1 MAIKREA
8 PGGGDGRVLVFK
20 ARTPDE
26 ARKARVALIGAGVE
40 PEYPEEAIDAFFS
53 RPDAMLPV
61 RVLFKDAA
69 KGIKAIDE
77 AFPKP
82 KPEAAPKPEEVP
94 VKPEERTAF
103 TPDKETAKPEVA
115 WPEGREPPA
124 SLEKWS
130 GRAVAMVLL
139 SLMLPGIGAIPSIFG
154 AAIGRSIVKEIDSRP
169 DEHLRGRSQA
179 VFAMWLG
186 TVLSFVHVA
195 VAVGYFVRHSHAG

>member
-1 MAIKREA
+1 MAIKTEA

-26 ARKARVALIGAGVE
+26 ARKARTALIAAGVQ
-40 PEYPEEAIDAFFS
+40 PEYPDEAIDPFFS
-53 RPDAMLPV
+53 KPGALLPV
-61 RVLFKDAA
+61 RVMFKDAA

-82 KPEAAPKPEEVP
+82 KADAAPKPEEAP

-103 TPDKETAKPEVA
+103 VPEKEPAKPEQA

-139 SLMLPGIGAIPSIFG
+139 SLMLPGVGAVPSIFG

-169 DEHLRGRSQA
+169 DEHIRGRAQA
-179 VFAMWLG
+179 IFAMWLG